1 MIFFRYCFYFL
12 ISADPPIKYDIMS
25 RLHPALLI
33 YRMIEEIRRR
43 QNYQFRKDHEEG
55 KDDKG
60 NTDGDGNKVLRVTKP
75 YYVPTLSLKKYMLQK
90 AGTKYGIRVQRARK
104 MHGMRV
110 QRSAKDPQTLPSV
123 VSIMKNRFH
132 GVKRNPEN
140 ESGLSPLDINF
151 KRHRRTNNIDN
162 WKPRHLIICTFF
174 IFINI
179 ILLACILSCCV
190 QGLWSN
196 MVHY

>member
-1 MIFFRYCFYFL
+1 
-12 ISADPPIKYDIMS
+12 MS

>member
-25 RLHPALLI
+25 RLHPALLKL
-33 YRMIEEIRRR
+33 ETLEKAKRRR

-60 NTDGDGNKVLRVTKP
+60 NTDGDGNKVLRLTKP
-75 YYVPTLSLKKYMLQK
+75 YYVPTLSLKKYMQQK
-90 AGTKYGIRVQRARK
+90 AGTKYEIRVQRARK
-104 MHGMRV
+104 MNEMRV
-110 QRSAKDPQTLPSV
+110 QGSAKDPQKLPSV

-151 KRHRRTNNIDN
+151 KRHRRTNHIDN
-162 WKPRHLIICTFF
+162 KKSRRYLIIFIFF
-174 IFINI
+174 ICIYI
-179 ILLACILSCCV
+179 ILLACNLSCCV
-190 QGLWSN
+190 
-196 MVHY
+196 

>member
-190 QGLWSN
+190 QGLWSRD
-196 MVHY
+196 Y